1 MGKQFLSLSAE
12 ISPDF
17 VAKKPE
23 EEVVNKSSALN
34 VPQEQTTT
42 KPRSNSQG
50 SAFELSPPLYT
61 GDFRPRAPSSSK

>member
-23 EEVVNKSSALN
+23 EEVTNSKASPLN
-34 VPQEQTTT
+34 VPNGQTT